1 MCAALS
7 RILVLAWVLASLE
20 SCYRHRPDTVSICG
34 KPEFAFGWNCHAYDA
49 IGSAQCDKRVGTT
62 AYIVD
67 VSASL
72 IRADGGAADGYWIK
86 LGGSAYGRQAT
97 PPMPALPLLY
107 QPDGVW
113 IEVNGKRTAAS
124 GEVRYDHPDT
134 GSNLGKEPV
143 ALPVDLNS
151 SDPLK
156 RQIYIAF
163 PIRRPQLHDHWTLHL
178 GAIKQGDEA
187 VPIPEFQSCLH
198 PGGVESAPPW
208 QG

>member
-1 MCAALS
+1 MCAGLS

-34 KPEFAFGWNCHAYDA
+34 KPESALGWNCHAYDA
-49 IGSAQCDKRVGTT
+49 IGSVQCDKQVGTT

-67 VSASL
+67 VSARL
-72 IRADGGAADGYWIK
+72 IRADDGTADGYWIK

-113 IEVNGKRTAAS
+113 IEVNVKRTAAS

-143 ALPVDLNS
+143 A
-151 SDPLK
+151 
-156 RQIYIAF
+156 
-163 PIRRPQLHDHWTLHL
+163 
-178 GAIKQGDEA
+178 
-187 VPIPEFQSCLH
+187 FQSYLSLMC
-198 PGGVESAPPW
+198 
-208 QG
+208 